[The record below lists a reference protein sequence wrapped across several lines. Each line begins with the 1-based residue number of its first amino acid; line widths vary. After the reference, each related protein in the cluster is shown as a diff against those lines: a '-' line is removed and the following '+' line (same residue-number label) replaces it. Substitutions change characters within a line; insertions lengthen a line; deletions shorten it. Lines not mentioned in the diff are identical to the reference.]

1 MVGISGQLHVLA
13 VTEEDHHDHGHS
25 DSIFGDPFEEI
36 FGQLRE
42 IVYGAERNITRDE
55 TATVIHF
62 LFKERMHCSDSNVA
76 NCQEVGI

>member
-1 MVGISGQLHVLA
+1 MVGISCKLHVLA
-13 VTEEDHHDHGHS
+13 ATEEDHHDHGHS

-42 IVYGAERNITRDE
+42 IVYGDERNITRDE
-55 TATVIHF
+55 TATIINF
-62 LFKERMHCSDSNVA
+62 LFEERMHCSDSNVS